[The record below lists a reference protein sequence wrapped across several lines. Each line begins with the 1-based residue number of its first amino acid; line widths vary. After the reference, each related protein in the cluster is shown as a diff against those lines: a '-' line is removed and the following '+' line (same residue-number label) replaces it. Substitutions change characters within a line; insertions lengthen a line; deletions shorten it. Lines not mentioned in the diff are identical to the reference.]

1 MSWKSSFAINI
12 SVFLHF
18 KCPAGW
24 RSGVW
29 GIKQV
34 QYQYLQ
40 KYFIQ
45 VFVINKS
52 NKNLY
57 TQTYTDINV
66 IQTWSTWCILN
77 FVELVWENMNTFLCS
92 SLSLLVSA
100 ILCDPRH
107 NQACEML
114 VVVDET
120 LYVSYGSEVRTV
132 INLVDEHIGRFSF
145 NSLF

>member
-1 MSWKSSFAINI
+1 
-12 SVFLHF
+12 
-18 KCPAGW
+18 
-24 RSGVW
+24 
-29 GIKQV
+29 
-34 QYQYLQ
+34 
-40 KYFIQ
+40 
-45 VFVINKS
+45 
-52 NKNLY
+52 
-57 TQTYTDINV
+57 
-66 IQTWSTWCILN
+66 
-77 FVELVWENMNTFLCS
+77 MNTFLCS

-145 NSLF
+145 NSLI